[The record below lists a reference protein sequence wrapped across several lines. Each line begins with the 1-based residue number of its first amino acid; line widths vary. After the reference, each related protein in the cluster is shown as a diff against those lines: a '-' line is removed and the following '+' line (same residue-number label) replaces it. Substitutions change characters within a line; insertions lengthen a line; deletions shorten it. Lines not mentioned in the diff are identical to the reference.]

1 MRFFLVVLISILLTL
16 LPLFARVTSASDKSA
31 DADRLRNR
39 GVVLREILSV
49 PDEISEDLLG
59 QADCPVVYPSVF
71 KARFFGG
78 GIDEQGAR
86 RCRQGGDFKGSW
98 CAPARMAVDGGSFGF
113 QIARESRDLVLL
125 AVNETGARGTLSSKV
140 KLGADG
146 AAARG
151 PVGRASPPG
160 AGGTLGAEH
169 LSYSG
174 ARGLFAGVSLEG
186 SSTRPDNRDN
196 RRVYGRKIPARDV
209 VLSGTVPA
217 PRGAEELISILET
230 RTQKRRA

>member
-16 LPLFARVTSASDKSA
+16 LPLFARVTSASDKSE

-78 GIDEQGAR
+78 GIDERGAR

-98 CAPARMAVDGGSFGF
+98 CAPARMALDGGSFGF
-113 QIARESRDLVLL
+113 QIARESWDHVLL
-125 AVNETGARGTLSSKV
+125 VVNETGARGTLSSKV

-186 SSTRPDNRDN
+186 STVRPDNDAN
-196 RRVYGRKIPARDV
+196 EKIYGRKLPAKEI
-209 VLSGTVPA
+209 VLSGTTHVP
-217 PRGAEELISILET
+217 PSAEQLISILNAKT
-230 RTQKRRA
+230 PKHKS